1 MFTAFSRR
9 AGAMLEAGARN
20 MIDVPSPPAG
30 QDRFDAHVAFSRDF
44 IRQMRP
50 TDLQFVWHCGIDT
63 GCAGEHYRNS
73 VAEDGRGMADESR
86 RHT

>member
-1 MFTAFSRR
+1 
-9 AGAMLEAGARN
+9 MLEAGARN

-30 QDRFDAHVAFSRDF
+30 QDRFDADVAFSPDF

-50 TDLQFVWHCGIDT
+50 TDLQFVRHCGIDT
-63 GCAGEHYRNS
+63 GCAGEHYHYRNS
-73 VAEDGRGMADESR
+73 VAEDGRGMADSSR